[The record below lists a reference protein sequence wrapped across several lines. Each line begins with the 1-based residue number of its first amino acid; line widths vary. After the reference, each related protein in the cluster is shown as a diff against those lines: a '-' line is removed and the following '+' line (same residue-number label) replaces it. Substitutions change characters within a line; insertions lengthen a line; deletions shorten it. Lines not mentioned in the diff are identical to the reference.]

1 MDTLTGSLFA
11 FADMLPN
18 IIPNVDNMRAATMK
32 GYATATDLADY
43 LVKKAYHF
51 VMHMRW
57 WVKRLA
63 WCLKGVDLSEL
74 SLDELQS
81 FSPLIEC
88 DVFDCLTLEGSLTAR
103 NHIGGTSP
111 NQVLSAI
118 KRGRE
123 RIINPKTA

>member
-1 MDTLTGSLFA
+1 
-11 FADMLPN
+11 
-18 IIPNVDNMRAATMK
+18 
-32 GYATATDLADY
+32 
-43 LVKKAYHF
+43 
-51 VMHMRW
+51 MRW
-57 WVKRLA
+57 WVKRLGLVSQKA
-63 WCLKGVDLSEL
+63 WI
-74 SLDELQS
+74 LDELQS